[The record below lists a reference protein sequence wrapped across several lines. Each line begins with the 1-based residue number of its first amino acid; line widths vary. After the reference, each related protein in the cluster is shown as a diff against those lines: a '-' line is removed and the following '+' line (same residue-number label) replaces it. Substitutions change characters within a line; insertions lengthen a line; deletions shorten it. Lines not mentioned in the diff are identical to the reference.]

1 MIMIIIIIDF
11 FFIFLE
17 YLCLNLCV
25 MIFLNMENVGIFFI
39 KIWLIIVIILFL
51 SDDMFFLFGRKL
63 VFGIFSRFFMGLL
76 FIRFL

>member
-25 MIFLNMENVGIFFI
+25 MIFLNMENVGGIFFI
-39 KIWLIIVIILFL
+39 KMWLIIVII
-51 SDDMFFLFGRKL
+51 
-63 VFGIFSRFFMGLL
+63 
-76 FIRFL
+76 